1 MKNTKLSGAIITLLL
16 FGLIFGVSMVALSLR
31 SDHAGRDM
39 AMFGNGDNRSYDKVY
54 AVQPGGT
61 LKVNADAGSITVT
74 GTDKQEVSIHVTAD
88 GSEKMLK
95 RFDISSSLEGTTV
108 TLRGKQEN
116 RYFQWFN
123 DNSLNIHY
131 EIQVPK
137 EFGLSLQTA
146 GGDIDIR
153 NIKGRVEG
161 ETSGGELVIEQIEG
175 TIRLTTSGGDVRA
188 RNLSGTI
195 SLETSGGNITGEN
208 LIGPL
213 TVETSGGNIDLRAC
227 DGKIHASTS
236 GGDVRLVAND
246 NKGIDLST
254 SGGNVTL
261 RLPKST
267 GADVSAETT
276 GGDVSCDFPING
288 KLRDG
293 SLHGKINGGGNTVR
307 LETSGGEILISP
319 LE

>member
-1 MKNTKLSGAIITLLL
+1 MKNKKLSVSIITLLL
-16 FGLIFGVSMVALSLR
+16 FGLIFGASMVALSLR
-31 SDHAGRDM
+31 NERLGTDFSY
-39 AMFGNGDNRSYDKVY
+39 FGNGDNRSYDKIY
-54 AVQPGGT
+54 TVQPGGL
-61 LKVNADAGSITVT
+61 LKVHADGGSITVT
-74 GTDKQEVSIHVTAD
+74 GTDKQEVSIHVIAD

-95 RFDISSSLEGTTV
+95 RFDVFSSAEGSTI
-108 TLRGKQEN
+108 TLRGKLQN
-116 RYFQWFN
+116 NYFQWFG
-123 DNSLNIHY
+123 DNAINIHY

-153 NIKGRVEG
+153 NIKGKVEG
-161 ETSGGELVIEQIEG
+161 ETSGGELAVEQIDG
-175 TIRLTTSGGDVRA
+175 AIRLTTSGGDVRA

-195 SLETSGGNITGEN
+195 SLETSGGSITGEN
-208 LIGPL
+208 LTGPL
-213 TVETSGGNIDLRAC
+213 TVETSGGNIDLRGC
-227 DGKIHASTS
+227 DGKVHASTS

-261 RLPKST
+261 RMPKSV

-293 SLHGKINGGGNTVR
+293 SLHGKINGGGNSVR
-307 LETSGGEILISP
+307 LETSGGEIVISP
-319 LE
+319 AE